1 MAMTFTI
8 DPRPT
13 VIGNLLLVTGTFD
26 DGDGD
31 RSGFLDLKEVI
42 GSLIHVD
49 ANGFNDATTIGYLPP
64 AGNVGIQ
71 INCGANATG
80 IWMALGIRA

>member
-13 VIGNLLLVTGTFD
+13 VIGNLLLVTGTFQD
-26 DGDGD
+26 DGS
-31 RSGFLDLKEVI
+31 RSGGLELTEVI

-49 ANGFNDATTIGYLPP
+49 ANGLNDASTVGFPSP
-64 AGNVGIQ
+64 AGSVGIQ
-71 INCGANATG
+71 IQCAGGNIAGTW
-80 IWMALGIRA
+80 IALGHRG